1 MEKEAPR
8 LGETMGGGV
17 EPRGPGE
24 ILELGEAGAGRAESL
39 GTSSGYQGRDVWA
52 GMYWLLNYF
61 QKI

>member
-1 MEKEAPR
+1 
-8 LGETMGGGV
+8 MGGGV
-17 EPRGPGE
+17 EPQGPGVGE
-24 ILELGEAGAGRAESL
+24 IFELGEAGAGRTESL